1 MEAIVNKVAE
11 SGLITLNLE
20 DFLPKE
26 EACGMFDLKQFLFME
41 LILKEKDFRQSLK
54 DFHWQTFE
62 NKYVAVYCSAD
73 AIIPLWAYMLS
84 AVYLQQVAKEIFY
97 GTVESMKEQILLNEI
112 EKIDTENFVDKRIV
126 IKGCGD
132 ATIPAS
138 AYFSITKKLK
148 PFVKSLMYGEPCSTV
163 PVYKKK

>member
-1 MEAIVNKVAE
+1 MEGIVNKVAE
-11 SGLITLNLE
+11 SGLITINLE

-26 EACGMFDLKQFLFME
+26 ECVMFDLRQFLFMD
-41 LILKEKDFRQSLK
+41 LILKEKDFRQGLK
-54 DFHWQTFE
+54 EFPWQDFE
-62 NKYVAVYCSAD
+62 NKYVTVFCSAD

-84 AVYLQQVAKEIFY
+84 AVYLQPVAKEVFY
-97 GTVESMKEQILLNEI
+97 GTIESMKEKILFKEI
-112 EKIDTENFVDKRIV
+112 ENISPEKFSEKRIV

-132 ATIPAS
+132 TSIPAA
-138 AYFSITKKLK
+138 AYLAITKKLM